1 MPSQPHP
8 LPDRAIEDFLVASGL
23 ISGRSDARFR
33 PLTGGVSSDIWL
45 IESSGRRFCVKRALS
60 KLRVKAEWFAP
71 VERSAYESAWLKSVA
86 RVLPAAV
93 PEILAEDTGQGIFAM
108 SYLDPS
114 DHRCWKAELLAGRAD
129 RAVAAEV
136 GARLGTIH
144 SAFARDQA
152 APDTF
157 DTDGIFLP
165 IRLEPYL
172 LATAQVHPDLAHE
185 LTRLAERTLH
195 TKRTVVHGDVS
206 PKNILVGPNGPV
218 FLDAEC
224 AWWGDPAFDLAFCL
238 NHLLLKCV
246 AAPQATADLLAC
258 YSALAETYLARVD
271 WEAAEAVESRA
282 ASLLPALFLARIDGK
297 SPVEY
302 IVDDDQKDRVRRAA
316 RTLLMRSPA
325 RLEEIRAEWADR
337 L

>member
-1 MPSQPHP
+1 
-8 LPDRAIEDFLVASGL
+8 
-23 ISGRSDARFR
+23 
-33 PLTGGVSSDIWL
+33 
-45 IESSGRRFCVKRALS
+45 
-60 KLRVKAEWFAP
+60 
-71 VERSAYESAWLKSVA
+71 
-86 RVLPAAV
+86 
-93 PEILAEDTGQGIFAM
+93 
-108 SYLDPS
+108 
-114 DHRCWKAELLAGRAD
+114 
-129 RAVAAEV
+129 
-136 GARLGTIH
+136 
-144 SAFARDQA
+144 
-152 APDTF
+152 
-157 DTDGIFLP
+157 
-165 IRLEPYL
+165 
-172 LATAQVHPDLAHE
+172 
-185 LTRLAERTLH
+185 
-195 TKRTVVHGDVS
+195 
-206 PKNILVGPNGPV
+206 
-218 FLDAEC
+218 
-224 AWWGDPAFDLAFCL
+224 PAFDLAFCL